1 MKYVALTLGV
11 YSFAVGA
18 WFQSVSSLLLGGT
31 LGSILVG
38 IGVMLF
44 VVDAERR

>member
-18 WFQSVSSLLLGGT
+18 WFHSVSSLLLGGT

-44 VVDAERR
+44 VLER